1 MPCAYHDRI
10 YFCAVHLF
18 TLPIKTR
25 IIFPCCNTPRH
36 AEQFFR
42 REHFLDGHSFSL
54 EKYRNALALHCT
66 KEHCPNYKEGDSIV
80 SEVAIGEWRKCP
92 GKCITCFNSVEDN
105 SRERP
110 LSPDELAKYLDE
122 VCAVYADI
130 RDANEAQDA
139 DAPVLRIGAA
149 GDLFFSENYRGI
161 LAMDLTARG
170 VGKLGIITNFQ
181 TWTERAIAG
190 IHPNTRRIMK
200 EIVFSIDST
209 EPALYEA
216 LRAGSKWERLLAGY
230 RLATEAFPDA
240 AYKVSYTVSKVNF
253 HEVPAVPR
261 RIKELFPAVSALEF
275 HAVQDW
281 IGTPAAASLILSPEE
296 RENLIA
302 WAGQQGSVDEMAVKF
317 LY

>member
-18 TLPIKTR
+18 TLPVKTR

-54 EKYRNALALHCT
+54 EKYRGALAHHCT

-80 SEVAIGEWRKCP
+80 SEIAIGEWRKCP
-92 GKCITCFNSVEDN
+92 GKCISCFNSVEDN
-105 SRERP
+105 SHERP
-110 LSPDELAKYLDE
+110 LSRDELTKYLDE
-122 VCAVYADI
+122 VCAVYSDI
-130 RDANEAQDA
+130 RDANAAQNTG
-139 DAPVLRIGAA
+139 APVLRIGAA
-149 GDLFFSENYRGI
+149 GDVFFSENYRGI
-161 LAMDLTARG
+161 LAMDLAARG
-170 VGKLGIITNFQ
+170 VMELGVITNFQ
-181 TWTERAIAG
+181 TWTERSIAG

-200 EIVFSIDST
+200 EIVFSIDSVG
-209 EPALYEA
+209 PALYEE
-216 LRAGSKWERLLAGY
+216 LRAGSRWGHLLEGY
-230 RLATEAFPDA
+230 RLAVDTFPDA
-240 AYKVSYTVSKVNF
+240 IYKVSYTVSKANF

-281 IGTPAAASLILSPEE
+281 IGTRAAASLVLSEDE
-296 RENLIA
+296 RESLIV
-302 WAGQQGSVDEMAVKF
+302 WAGQQAPVGGMTVKF